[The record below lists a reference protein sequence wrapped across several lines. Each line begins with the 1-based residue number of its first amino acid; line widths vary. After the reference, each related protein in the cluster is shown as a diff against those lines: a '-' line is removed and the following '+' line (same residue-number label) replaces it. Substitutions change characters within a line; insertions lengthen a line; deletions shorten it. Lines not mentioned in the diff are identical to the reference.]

1 MTALKIS
8 TEVLP
13 NGHQGN
19 GEWLQIT
26 PGERFK
32 IRTSVE
38 ETEGVYTMLELVAEP
53 RNVVQPKTKP
63 SPPHSRVLASEPD
76 AGWRDLS

>member
-1 MTALKIS
+1 MTTSEIP
-8 TEVLP
+8 TEALP

-38 ETEGVYTMLELVAEP
+38 ETEGAL
-53 RNVVQPKTKP
+53 RC
-63 SPPHSRVLASEPD
+63 
-76 AGWRDLS
+76 LSWLRILGTVRQCIST

>member
-1 MTALKIS
+1 MTTSKIS

-26 PGERFK
+26 PRERFK
-32 IRTSVE
+32 IRAS
-38 ETEGVYTMLELVAEP
+38 GLVYGKLP
-53 RNVVQPKTKP
+53 
-63 SPPHSRVLASEPD
+63 
-76 AGWRDLS
+76 AGCGPGG

>member
-1 MTALKIS
+1 MTASEIA

-13 NGHQGN
+13 NGHHGN

-32 IRTSVE
+32 IRTSFE
-38 ETEGVYTMLELVAEP
+38 ETEGAFATLELVRTA
-53 RNVVQPKTKP
+53 
-63 SPPHSRVLASEPD
+63 D
-76 AGWRDLS
+76 ANLITS